1 MMVKLCAGLAATA
14 GPDLADT
21 SHAAPAAIPR
31 PAGEA
36 ALVPHLGDG

>member
-21 SHAAPAAIPR
+21 SHAGPAAVLW
-31 PAGEA
+31 PAGEV
-36 ALVPHLGDG
+36 ALAPHLGGG